1 MRDNRLLRAGD
12 VWDST
17 EPLPDNKLYQ
27 IPKYVLESTELRVTR
42 LPFWNDYFIFPLYQ
56 THLIEND
63 KDLAELIE
71 LYGEGFITEEEQD
84 VKLVK
89 VVMGIIGVH
98 RTSHAII
105 HTRETMI
112 DRYLFNIQNFEFMQP
127 EVAWVVSHPMEAL
140 LLLKMGCT
148 NVVSTMHDGITLAQ
162 EVWLTRYVSKRINL
176 INITDIKPQCLR
188 PPNHRASLHQY
199 DIKFDY
205 QTANQATS
213 RIIDQIKKEN
223 E

>member
-17 EPLPDNKLYQ
+17 EPLPDKLYQ
-27 IPKYVLESTELRVTR
+27 IPIHALESAELRVTR

-56 THLIEND
+56 THLIENE
-63 KDLAELIE
+63 KDLREIE
-71 LYGEGFITEEEQD
+71 DLYGEGFITEEEKD

-98 RTSHAII
+98 RTSYAII

-112 DRYLFNIQNFEFMQP
+112 DRYLFNVQCFEFEQP
-127 EVAWVVSHPMEAL
+127 EVAYVTSHPMEAL
-140 LLLKMGCT
+140 LLMKMGCT
-148 NVVSTMHDGITLAQ
+148 NVLSTMHNGITIAQ
-162 EVWLTRYVSKRINL
+162 EVWLTRYVSRRVNL
-176 INITDIKPQCLR
+176 INIDNIEPQCLR

-199 DIKFDY
+199 SLKFDY
-205 QTANQATS
+205 QTANQATAK
-213 RIIDQIKKEN
+213 IVDQIKKGAI
-223 E
+223 